1 MIHMTYT
8 NEDGLKGEYELADD
22 QLDPVLALTDAKFCQ
37 PWTAHDER
45 NFQRIM
51 ADDEIRR
58 NPEGG
63 RKGHRKAQDRA
74 EGSRRGKGKDRATE
88 RT

>member
-8 NEDGLKGEYELADD
+8 KDGVTSEYTGPDEVADD
-22 QLDPVLALTDAKFCQ
+22 WVKRADAFFL
-37 PWTAHDER
+37 PAWTPADEM
-45 NFQRIM
+45 NFRRIM

-63 RKGHRKAQDRA
+63 RKGSRKAQDRA
-74 EGSRRGKGKDRATE
+74 EGSGRGKGKDRATE

>member
-1 MIHMTYT
+1 MTYT
-8 NEDGLKGEYELADD
+8 NEVGVTSDYEFDVD
-22 QLDPVLALTDAKFCQ
+22 RLDEVLARADAKFL
-37 PWTAHDER
+37 PAWTAQDEM
-45 NFQRIM
+45 NFRRIM

-63 RKGHRKAQDRA
+63 RKGSRKAQDRA
-74 EGSRRGKGKDRATE
+74 EGSGRVKAKDQATE